1 MAVGESKS
9 TGNSGRRWLVGTN
22 VVVATALVV
31 ALVVIAQALAYS
43 APRRWDFTS
52 SGVNSLSDAS
62 ENLVRDLDQKI
73 RITSLYFET
82 DREEEDQP
90 RYRRAMED
98 LVGLYEA
105 TNRSRISAEW
115 INPLKDHEKF
125 GKMMNRLRE
134 KPAFK
139 KEIESYQ
146 AAISRFTGQ
155 LDARIRELIQSELGQ
170 IESVSSSMGGGQS
183 AVAPIENLL
192 MRMSSRM
199 VATRDRID
207 GITIGDAPQYSAAI
221 NEIKA
226 VYSEFTKAITDIGN
240 YGGEQALRN
249 PTLPPEQLA
258 FLQGSRGRYAEIATA
273 IEAETTSL
281 QALEPLT
288 FDDLTREL
296 APTANALLVETD
308 DDARVVDFGSIWAP
322 MQQGAAA
329 RAGFKNRAFKGE
341 EKLTSAILRITHKE
355 QTAVVFVRYGGQ
367 PLFMGGFMPGQPP
380 ALYANMKLQLED
392 ANFVVEEWD
401 VKTTQTPPVIDP
413 QPTRTIYVVLKPTP
427 PQHGPMGQPSQEP
440 PFAENHRRAVLD
452 AIGDNGRALFIG
464 GWYPGPFGPVPST
477 YEFEEYLSD
486 NWGVKLDTSFLLIET
501 MSTDPGKY
509 VVGRRDFYN
518 MNQFEVSDHDIV
530 KGASASIL
538 TLPWCAPLELSK
550 TPPTGVTLHR
560 LVTQPA
566 RDGLWGVKNIQEY
579 QKQLEQREYLTRV
592 EGDVE
597 QSFDLAVAAT
607 QGDAKIVVVSG
618 RDFATDA
625 VAFAREMAFSSQ
637 GLTLRHR
644 NPGNSALLINSLHWL
659 NDNSKFMDLGKPID
673 AAVLEVG
680 STSTL
685 KAVQALTIFVWPM
698 LAVVLGGVTWWVRR
712 R

>member
-1 MAVGESKS
+1 
-9 TGNSGRRWLVGTN
+9 
-22 VVVATALVV
+22 
-31 ALVVIAQALAYS
+31 
-43 APRRWDFTS
+43 
-52 SGVNSLSDAS
+52 
-62 ENLVRDLDQKI
+62 
-73 RITSLYFET
+73 
-82 DREEEDQP
+82 
-90 RYRRAMED
+90 
-98 LVGLYEA
+98 
-105 TNRSRISAEW
+105 
-115 INPLKDHEKF
+115 
-125 GKMMNRLRE
+125 
-134 KPAFK
+134 
-139 KEIESYQ
+139 
-146 AAISRFTGQ
+146 
-155 LDARIRELIQSELGQ
+155 
-170 IESVSSSMGGGQS
+170 
-183 AVAPIENLL
+183 
-192 MRMSSRM
+192 
-199 VATRDRID
+199 
-207 GITIGDAPQYSAAI
+207 
-221 NEIKA
+221 
-226 VYSEFTKAITDIGN
+226 
-240 YGGEQALRN
+240 
-249 PTLPPEQLA
+249 
-258 FLQGSRGRYAEIATA
+258 
-273 IEAETTSL
+273 
-281 QALEPLT
+281 
-288 FDDLTREL
+288 
-296 APTANALLVETD
+296 
-308 DDARVVDFGSIWAP
+308 

-427 PQHGPMGQPSQEP
+427 PQSGPMGQPSQEP

-550 TPPTGVTLHR
+550 TPPKGVTLHR